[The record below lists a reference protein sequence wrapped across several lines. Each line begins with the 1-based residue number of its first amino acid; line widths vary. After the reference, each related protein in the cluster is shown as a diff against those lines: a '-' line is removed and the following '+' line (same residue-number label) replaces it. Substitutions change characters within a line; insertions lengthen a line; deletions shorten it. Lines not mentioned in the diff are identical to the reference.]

1 MIKCVGKRI
10 VSTGIVRPQTQVVR
24 AFCQFKLHEICAV
37 SLRDGCHGF
46 VKHHDVRACLAEFC
60 HTPYYIGGSG
70 GTSLALLWCVIRQF
84 RGGQRELQTE
94 RGQRENTPLQ
104 EDGDRADAVLRHI
117 HLRYARKQVGLVAHL
132 YL

>member
-1 MIKCVGKRI
+1 M
-10 VSTGIVRPQTQVVR
+10 
-24 AFCQFKLHEICAV
+24 
-37 SLRDGCHGF
+37 
-46 VKHHDVRACLAEFC
+46 KHHDVRACLAEFC
-60 HTPYYIGGSG
+60 HTPYCIGGSG

-117 HLRYARKQVGLVAHL
+117 HLRYARKQVGLVAHFHL
-132 YL
+132 QPLVQGSEGRGLRRFFVRIDDHRYRVVSGF